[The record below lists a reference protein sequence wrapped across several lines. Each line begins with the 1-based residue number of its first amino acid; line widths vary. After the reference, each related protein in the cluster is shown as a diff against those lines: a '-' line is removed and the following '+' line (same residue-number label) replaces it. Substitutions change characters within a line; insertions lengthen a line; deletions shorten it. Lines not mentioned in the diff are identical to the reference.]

1 MVKKIVITKKKL
13 NFIAKICVIVVTALS
28 IVFIGTSIFSD
39 ITLSNLTDT
48 VKAFFLSL
56 KRGPGYPYE
65 LSMGS
70 PEKTDVIGSYLAV
83 VDDSNVV
90 LLSKT
95 AKEILRYD
103 TTYTNPDIKI
113 SNRRGLIYNRG
124 TSSFIVFG
132 QSDVIYDNSQT
143 TGLLDGGIIT
153 ASIGKKSNF
162 AFATWSN
169 DGVSKFTV
177 LNKKLGTDFYYVFG
191 KDRILYTAL
200 SDNGKYG
207 ACAVFGVENATYYS
221 KIYIFDFKK
230 AEPVHVLKYTDET
243 VIQVDFINNKS
254 INVVTDS
261 KRRIISID
269 SGSESGVVDY
279 STHSL
284 NSMDFDPKTKKSAIC
299 YSKYGST
306 SNVIYGFDKK
316 GRQSFCID
324 NVENVKD
331 VVCNSKYVAVLTSES
346 VLCYDYKGRL
356 KCTVSLTFNIDSI
369 EMVSKELYLFSGS
382 NVYKVKAKGNPV
394 LSAG

>member
-1 MVKKIVITKKKL
+1 MKKPVITKKKL
-13 NFIAKICVIVVTALS
+13 NFAARIIIVAVTVLS
-28 IVFIGTSIFSD
+28 IVFIATSIFSD
-39 ITLSNLTDT
+39 ITLSNITDT

-70 PEKTDVIGSYLAV
+70 PEKTDVIGSYMAV

-103 TTYTNPDIKI
+103 TTYTNPDMKI
-113 SNRRGLIYNRG
+113 SNRRALVYNRG
-124 TSSFIVFG
+124 TSSFLVLG

-143 TGLLDGGIIT
+143 NGLLDGGIIT

-162 AFATWSN
+162 AFATWS
-169 DGVSKFTV
+169 DEGVSKFTV
-177 LNKKLGTDFYYVFG
+177 LNKKLDVDFYYVFG

-230 AEPVHVLKYTDET
+230 TEPVHVLKYTGET

-254 INVVTDS
+254 INVVTDL
-261 KRRIISID
+261 KRRVISTDTGEETNTI
-269 SGSESGVVDY
+269 DY
-279 STHSL
+279 STHTL
-284 NSMDFDPKTKKSAIC
+284 NAVDFDPKTKKSVLC

-316 GRQSFCID
+316 GRQTFCID

-331 VVCNSKYVAVLTSES
+331 IECNSKYVAVLTSES

-356 KCTVSLTFNIDSI
+356 KNTVSLTFNIDSI
-369 EMVSKELYLFSGS
+369 EMISKELYLFSGS
-382 NVYKVKAKGNPV
+382 NVYKVKAKGDPV
-394 LSAG
+394 LTAG